1 MSSNKHPSIHSF
13 TIFFDGVDALDD
25 EP

>member
-13 TIFFDGVDALDD
+13 TIFFDGVDVLDD